1 MFNKKDFIL
10 HKRGAYSQEGCTHA
24 INFFEKRK
32 HLHEEGSFG
41 GYKYDP
47 KQKKCTEMYLKK
59 DNYKCT
65 NKERNFSVYTLFED
79 LLLGCRKDYIKK
91 YPFVARLAPWNSSP
105 TFKIQK
111 YLPGEGY
118 FVEHCEC
125 DGGGS
130 IDEIKR
136 SHAWMIYLNDVT
148 DGGYTVFPNQKRKFR
163 PRRGDVLVWPAY
175 FTHTHHGITSKT
187 QTKYIATGWYNF

>member
-10 HKRGAYSQEGCTHA
+10 HKRGEYSQEGCDHA
-24 INFFEKRK
+24 INFFEKNK
-32 HLHEEGSFG
+32 HWHTEGRIGS
-41 GYKYDP
+41 GYTDSK
-47 KQKKCTEMYLKK
+47 KKKCTEICVKK
-59 DNYKCT
+59 DD
-65 NKERNFSVYTLFED
+65 YTLFED
-79 LLLGCRKDYIKK
+79 LLLGLKKDYIKE
-91 YPFVARLAPWNSSP
+91 YPVVGTVSCWNPSP
-105 TFKIQK
+105 TLKIQK